1 MLSASSVADGG
12 WGAVGVG
19 GAVGSAVGGA
29 ALRWAARSVWWA
41 ARRASSG
48 AVGLAGYIG
57 GAGARPCAAL
67 LGRGL
72 TIFFVLPYIFSC

>member
-41 ARRASSG
+41 ARGSVCLPACLP
-48 AVGLAGYIG
+48 ADIG
-57 GAGARPCAAL
+57 GAGARSFAAL
-67 LGRGL
+67 LGMPL
-72 TIFFVLPYIFSC
+72 TFSL